1 MDFQSGP
8 HGSNWGNASR
18 SPSKRA
24 RSVYQISESDTDF
37 EHEDDTYGDRFQ
49 NPDAF
54 LNQFGGY
61 ESENSEDPQ
70 EDEEIEYGN
79 EGTFRS

>member
-1 MDFQSGP
+1 
-8 HGSNWGNASR
+8 
-18 SPSKRA
+18 
-24 RSVYQISESDTDF
+24 VYPISESDTDF
-37 EHEDDTYGDRFQ
+37 DCEDDSYNDRFQ

-70 EDEEIEYGN
+70 DDEEEELGDWN
-79 EGTFRS
+79 GTFNRVR